1 MGVGIMS
8 CSRDAKPQDGP
19 LPCRAFIIFATLV
32 GIAWVLLFW
41 RKPVRINAIG
51 INPRPSVQN
60 RGGAGSATMRG
71 MRGQDP
77 EGEYKSEWKEMPCY
91 RDAKPQDGQS
101 TAARHPTRRT
111 QMKKS
116 SLDFSEVGRCGAK
129 TRGVEINRSP
139 RTKPRTADA

>member
-1 MGVGIMS
+1 MGVEIMP

-32 GIAWVLLFW
+32 GIAWVLWFW

-60 RGGAGSATMRG
+60 GGDAGSATMRG

-77 EGEYKSEWKEMPCY
+77 EGEYKSEWKEMPCS
-91 RDAKPQDGQS
+91 RDAKPQDGPIHCGS
-101 TAARHPTRRT
+101 TSHAEDPNEKVQPGLFR
-111 QMKKS
+111 
-116 SLDFSEVGRCGAK
+116 GRPM
-129 TRGVEINRSP
+129 RGQ
-139 RTKPRTADA
+139 DAGSGNKWESK